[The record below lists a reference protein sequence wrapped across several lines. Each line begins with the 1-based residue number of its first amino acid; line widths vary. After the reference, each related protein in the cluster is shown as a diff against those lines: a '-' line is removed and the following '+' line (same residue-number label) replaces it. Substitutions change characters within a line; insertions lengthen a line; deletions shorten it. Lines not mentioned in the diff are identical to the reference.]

1 MSYCYWKLSEHKD
14 FYIVT
19 CTKNIWIL
27 GLHNICPKCGEKV
40 TENPNK
46 KNELV
51 EFLKTMTE
59 KEKEELLKYYYE
71 ILGIKPL
78 NTTVKQTK
86 KER

>member
-1 MSYCYWKLSEHKD
+1 
-14 FYIVT
+14 
-19 CTKNIWIL
+19 
-27 GLHNICPKCGEKV
+27 V